1 MMMMKILMMIS
12 MSHLAGPDE
21 IAADAYSLFQRGH
34 HHVLQVPSLRSV
46 GRRGKKLYDAN
57 TDNFG
62 SIFSARLLRSSA
74 HTSALL
80 PTGHHNNEIQS
91 AGQVHAR
98 GSTYTVK
105 CTTHSDM
112 DRQLVKSE
120 FATLTVPEFELTL
133 PPGKG
138 QLTNIE
144 SIINATIEDLDF
156 DQPVRAHTDKATHDK
171 IDALIKKLRTVVPP
185 KDDAHLIDPDSELER
200 TITVKLDDP
209 TGNSFIE
216 AKGGLSDPKWSKREY
231 RRTQAQNEAVGAS
244 KAHGGDGSVP
254 DDEEYP
260 DAHHEVSREA
270 ALAAATAA
278 LHARGTKTAG
288 SSDDKQKPAQAT
300 GKAQP
305 TPATLTDDYVAEN
318 PDEVFSFPDICS
330 SCGSLLET
338 YMKPVSIPHFKE
350 VVLMSTN
357 CHSCGYRD
365 NEIKSGG
372 AVSELGRK
380 ITLKVEDLDD
390 LSRDVLK
397 SETAALT
404 IPEIDLHLQ
413 PGTLGG
419 RFTTLEGLLGQ
430 VYEELD
436 EKVFAR
442 GDAAKG
448 QDKSEMGQFLVKLK
462 SAMEVTIQYTII
474 LDDPLANS
482 YIQNPYA
489 PDEDP
494 NMETVEYTRDF
505 DQNED
510 LGLNDV
516 QVEGYHG
523 EEEARLAREEDD
535 RKTAAAAE
543 TATS

>member
-1 MMMMKILMMIS
+1 
-12 MSHLAGPDE
+12 
-21 IAADAYSLFQRGH
+21 
-34 HHVLQVPSLRSV
+34 
-46 GRRGKKLYDAN
+46 
-57 TDNFG
+57 
-62 SIFSARLLRSSA
+62 
-74 HTSALL
+74 
-80 PTGHHNNEIQS
+80 
-91 AGQVHAR
+91 
-98 GSTYTVK
+98 
-105 CTTHSDM
+105 
-112 DRQLVKSE
+112 
-120 FATLTVPEFELTL
+120 
-133 PPGKG
+133 
-138 QLTNIE
+138 
-144 SIINATIEDLDF
+144 
-156 DQPVRAHTDKATHDK
+156 
-171 IDALIKKLRTVVPP
+171 
-185 KDDAHLIDPDSELER
+185 
-200 TITVKLDDP
+200 
-209 TGNSFIE
+209 
-216 AKGGLSDPKWSKREY
+216 
-231 RRTQAQNEAVGAS
+231 
-244 KAHGGDGSVP
+244 
-254 DDEEYP
+254 
-260 DAHHEVSREA
+260 
-270 ALAAATAA
+270 
-278 LHARGTKTAG
+278 
-288 SSDDKQKPAQAT
+288 
-300 GKAQP
+300 
-305 TPATLTDDYVAEN
+305 
-318 PDEVFSFPDICS
+318 
-330 SCGSLLET
+330 
-338 YMKPVSIPHFKE
+338 
-350 VVLMSTN
+350 MSTN

-535 RKTAAAAE
+535 RKTAAAAV